1 MFGSKKKTAFSN
13 NHTLISR
20 SAKLVGDLYFN
31 GELQIEGKV
40 CGNIIADS
48 EENARV
54 VVADS
59 GIVEGEICVPV
70 AIINGQ
76 VHGDLHSTKHV
87 ELAAKAV
94 VVGNVYYQLIEMVK
108 GAQVNGNLIY
118 SGSGAAPSKF
128 AENQLATDEVAE
140 KSQNS

>member
-1 MFGSKKKTAFSN
+1 MFGSKKKIAFSN

-20 SAKLVGDLYFN
+20 SAKIVGDLHFS

-40 CGNIIADS
+40 CGNIIADA
-48 EENARV
+48 EEDARV

-59 GIVEGEICVPV
+59 GIVEGEIRVPV

-76 VHGDLHSTKHV
+76 IHGDLHSTKHV

-128 AENQLATDEVAE
+128 ADNPMAADEVE
-140 KSQNS
+140 KSE